1 MPSLCPARIIWI
13 ASAISLALCLP
24 GCAEKKSPPAAFQRD
39 SAPVQR
45 PVTLP
50 EFVTNAPAA
59 HKAMTLKV
67 PLILQKDNYSS
78 GPTSLAMVMGYYD
91 VLPYDKKEVWKR
103 SGTTFKQVLRECGND
118 MAGLERAARSYGFSH
133 MEFMENANLETIKSL
148 LDQGIA
154 PIANVRSFH
163 SEKPDTYASLVVAG
177 YSPSAFLLHDPTKG
191 IYQIPQKKF
200 MDNWQAPLCSPNKGM
215 AMRSLFVLYP
225 REK

>member
-1 MPSLCPARIIWI
+1 MPSPLSSPDHLDRF
-13 ASAISLALCLP
+13 SHLP
-24 GCAEKKSPPAAFQRD
+24 GPLPAWVRREKNPPLRHFKGD

-163 SEKPDTYASLVVAG
+163 SEKPGHPTPAWS
-177 YSPSAFLLHDPTKG
+177 SPDIRH
-191 IYQIPQKKF
+191 
-200 MDNWQAPLCSPNKGM
+200 PL
-215 AMRSLFVLYP
+215 F
-225 REK
+225 